1 MSILRNHFSRAKWA
15 LIGLLVFARPLAF
28 GAEESVGVT
37 EITPTLLIFST
48 VNGNVVTSV
57 GPDGVLLIGTPSA
70 SSTQQINKI
79 LATRTKSS
87 VRYVVIAPQD
97 LAHSQGDAG
106 WGRLGAFVAMHEN
119 ALQRLGGDVMGTPP
133 PLSPQF
139 IQLGVDRPRIA
150 FSEVLAFDLN
160 GESIHIVHQKPGYSN
175 ADALV
180 HFHTAKLVYMGEV
193 YPGDGY
199 PRIDPAQ
206 GGALD
211 GLLGTIESWTD
222 SAFQVVPA
230 RGKVTNGAS
239 LKAFHDMIVTIR
251 DRIKRMIEAGGSEDE
266 VLAEHPTSDFDAQYG
281 HGRTGTA
288 EFVREVYAAL
298 TQK

>member
-251 DRIKRMIEAGGSEDE
+251 DRIKRMIEAGRSEDE

-281 HGRTGTA
+281 DGRTSPA
-288 EFVREVYAAL
+288 EFVRDVYAAL
-298 TQK
+298 KQK